1 MVNME
6 NPFGFTPAEWKLR
19 KAVRTLVQDGIYP
32 SPGQVEKRL
41 GHPVRHNLNGRECR
55 WREAELNALGFI
67 YDYDAAADKRTAR
80 TRLAWLP
87 PEGQFVYRDRDQKI
101 WRIGSS
107 VVV

>member
-41 GHPVRHNLNGRECR
+41 GHPVKHNLNGRECR

-67 YDYDAAADKRTAR
+67 HDYEDGEKLTAR

-87 PEGQFVYRDRDQKI
+87 PDGQFVYRDRDQKI